1 MMNATRTLTR
11 RQWMQAGAGLACG
24 WGTFG
29 IVPFVHAAKDGL
41 TMAQPLMGTLVQ
53 IQALGLPGKALQLSL
68 SAAFQEMTRLTNM
81 MSRFK
86 PDSVVSAINLAAG
99 ITPVAVPPE
108 LMQVLQLA
116 QSVSERTAGAFDITV
131 GSVQGWA
138 FTDQGGHM
146 PDAASVRRQQRSV
159 NFKGLQLDTH
169 RHTAYLQRQG
179 MRLDLGGIAKHAI
192 LDAGMQVLKQ
202 HGIPQAM
209 INGGGDV
216 LTMGG
221 HAGQPWRVG
230 IRDPRAPS
238 QLLGVV
244 KLNEGIVASSG
255 DYERCFTQDGQRYH
269 HIIDPK
275 TGYPTHGPHGVTLV
289 AGHYR
294 QLDGLGAAIMVM
306 GQEAGQTLIGNRP
319 GLQGL
324 IVGSD
329 QGLWQ
334 SPGMAALLA

>member
-1 MMNATRTLTR
+1 MKNATCTLTR

-29 IVPFVHAAKDGL
+29 IVPFAHAAKDGL
-41 TMAQPLMGTLVQ
+41 TMALPLMGTMVQ
-53 IQALGLPGKALQLSL
+53 IQALGLSDKALHIGV
-68 SAAFQEMTRLTNM
+68 SAAFQEMSRLTNM

-86 PDSVVSAINLAAG
+86 PDSMVNAINLAAG
-99 ITPVAVPPE
+99 ITPVVVPPE
-108 LMQVLQLA
+108 LMQVLRLA
-116 QSVSERTAGAFDITV
+116 QSVSERTDGSFDITV

-138 FTDQGGHM
+138 FTDEGGHM

-159 NFKGLQLDTH
+159 NFKDLKLDTH

-202 HGIPQAM
+202 HGIRQAM

-221 HAGQPWRVG
+221 HAGKPWRVG

-238 QLLGVV
+238 RLLGIV

-255 DYERCFTQDGQRYH
+255 DYERYFTQDGQRYH

-275 TGYPTHGPHGVTLV
+275 TGYPSHGPHGVTLV
-289 AGHYR
+289 AGHYS

-306 GQEAGQTLIGNRP
+306 GQQAGQALINRRSE
-319 GLQGL
+319 LEGL
-324 IVGSD
+324 IVGPHQD
-329 QGLWQ
+329 WWQ
-334 SPGMAALLA
+334 SSGMADLLA